1 MKYCPNCGTPVE
13 DGHKFCANCGARL
26 AVPERVV
33 MPPEPVYTDDP
44 ALKEDPVLGA
54 SPAFDAPAP
63 KEEKV
68 PELTLEPDL
77 WGLGTASAA
86 QTAPQPAPVMEPT
99 PAPAPVQK
107 PTAVQQPA
115 SVQAP
120 SFASVM
126 EDVPYDNPLR
136 EERKQANELPHDYT
150 MSQPQTAQTR
160 EQQPQD
166 VLLNEN
172 LLLAWSIVL
181 TAMCNL
187 CGIVGLV
194 KTIKA
199 RKLPL
204 TERLRLL
211 NSAKIW
217 LIVGT
222 ALYALGFIGGLF

>member
-1 MKYCPNCGTPVE
+1 
-13 DGHKFCANCGARL
+13 
-26 AVPERVV
+26 
-33 MPPEPVYTDDP
+33 
-44 ALKEDPVLGA
+44 
-54 SPAFDAPAP
+54 
-63 KEEKV
+63 
-68 PELTLEPDL
+68 
-77 WGLGTASAA
+77 
-86 QTAPQPAPVMEPT
+86 MEPT

-107 PTAVQQPA
+107 PTAVQQSA

-120 SFASVM
+120 SFAAVI
-126 EDVPYDNPLR
+126 EDVHYDNPLR
-136 EERKQANELPHDYT
+136 EEKKQASELPHDYT
-150 MSQPQTAQTR
+150 MSQPQTDRAR
-160 EQQPQD
+160 EQQSQD

-181 TAMCNL
+181 TALCNL

-222 ALYALGFIGGLF
+222 ALYALGFIGGLL